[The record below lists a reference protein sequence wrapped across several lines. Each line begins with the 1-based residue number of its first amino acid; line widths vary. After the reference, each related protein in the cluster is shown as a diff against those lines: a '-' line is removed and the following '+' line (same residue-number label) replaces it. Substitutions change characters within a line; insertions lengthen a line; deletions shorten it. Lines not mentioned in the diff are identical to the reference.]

1 MTTLIAVGSWRGIGA
16 STSALLLA
24 AGAAATG
31 EQAWLI
37 EADPA
42 GGVLSSRADELA
54 GGLAGLERVAF
65 HPSGEPPHRALEGAA
80 RRLGDVSVL
89 TGAWDSFQAWATVAS
104 PRQPWAEGLRRLDGF
119 VVVDVGSLRGG
130 GVPTWP
136 IVEMAD
142 VLMMVTSPEPGSLT
156 STVAWMDAKG
166 QSAPGVQGLSL
177 DTSRVLV
184 VDAPV
189 TTGARFEP
197 DVSAELGD
205 RFAGWWPW
213 EPKVVDHLHRGGS
226 LDHRAIR
233 RFALPRAV
241 DATLSSLMID
251 RHRAVGV
258 SS

>member
-31 EQAWLI
+31 EHAWLI

-42 GGVLSSRADELA
+42 GAVLASRADELA

-65 HPSGEPPHRALEGAA
+65 HSSGEPLRRELEGAA
-80 RRLGDVSVL
+80 RRLGDVSVV

-104 PRQPWAEGLRRLDGF
+104 PRQPWVEGLRRLDGV

-142 VLMMVTSPEPGSLT
+142 VVLMVTSPEPGSLT

-166 QSAPGVQGLSL
+166 QSAPRVQGLSL
-177 DTSRVLV
+177 DTSRLLV

-189 TTGARFEP
+189 ATGARFTS
-197 DVSAELGD
+197 DVAAELGG

-213 EPKVVDHLHRGGS
+213 EPKVIDHLHRGGS

-233 RFALPRAV
+233 RFTLPRAV
-241 DATLSSLMID
+241 TATLSSLVRD
-251 RHRAVGV
+251 RHGAFGV